1 VNLLFIQKCLK
12 PVSEKKIKRELLVLS
27 HASKLPNLA
36 RLKAFVV
43 SRTSTEEDELQTNMP
58 SIVMEH
64 AGRYARWLCHGL
76 GCDPTSLTENLK
88 NELLERTEEP
98 YHLSEY
104 EIKYY
109 LCHLLIALD
118 SLHSRGIMHRDV
130 SLYMLCFK
138 SDCDRAVYQPLHIFH
153 LFLPGQT

>member
-1 VNLLFIQKCLK
+1 
-12 PVSEKKIKRELLVLS
+12 
-27 HASKLPNLA
+27 
-36 RLKAFVV
+36 
-43 SRTSTEEDELQTNMP
+43 
-58 SIVMEH
+58 MEH

-130 SLYMLCFK
+130 SFYMLCFK
-138 SDCDRAVYQPLHIFH
+138 SDCDRTVYQPLHIFH
-153 LFLPGQT
+153 LCLPGQT